1 MYVKDC
7 IFAAACAPPSG
18 GSHFLNLRKSSNSEV
33 IQAFQ
38 YDLGSRIELK
48 IYGTHFQQH
57 SKRIPNAHKRSG

>member
-18 GSHFLNLRKSSNSEV
+18 GSYFFNLRKSSNSEI

-38 YDLGSRIELK
+38 YDLGPRIELK
-48 IYGTHFQQH
+48 IYGAHIQQH
-57 SKRIPNAHKRSG
+57 SKRVPYAHKGSG